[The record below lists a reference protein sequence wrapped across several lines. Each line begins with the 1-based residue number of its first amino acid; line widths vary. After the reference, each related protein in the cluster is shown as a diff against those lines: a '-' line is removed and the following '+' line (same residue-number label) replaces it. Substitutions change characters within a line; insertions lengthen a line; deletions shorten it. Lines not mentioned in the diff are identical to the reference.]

1 MGVDDSPISL
11 RTRKVTV
18 MPYPSNL
25 ELSVANFGPIA
36 KADIDLRPLT
46 VFVGPSNTGKS
57 YLAILIYA
65 LHRFFSGD
73 GTGRF
78 RERRLYGYRGELDP
92 LLEQGMTPERIK
104 SLAGWVG
111 KVTARVEEAPGDD
124 LETLSFQL
132 PDFVMPMLRPYIEEV
147 SDLADQLDSEVA
159 RCFGVDNTADLVR
172 HRSRGGAQVSLKRRP
187 LGSYGQIESAEYGFT
202 AKKAGSKFVVSI
214 PNEMPLYA
222 EGIDKITLDQL
233 MTVFIHRGYTLDES
247 ANSDEKIWATSHLL
261 TELAGMAENRI
272 LNPLNRV
279 AHYLP
284 ADRTGIMHAHRVAVG
299 SLIARAPYA
308 GLQRDDPLPVLSGV
322 LADFLG
328 RLSVLGEQ
336 AVHISPPSIR
346 PTRGRRSNGNMLA
359 SRLEEEV
366 LRGSVHNRRTVTGYP
381 VFSFQPEGWQD
392 DLPLMNASS
401 MVSELAPVVLYLRH
415 VVSPGEVLIIEEP
428 ESHLHPAMQVEFIR
442 HLAAAVR
449 SGVRIMITT
458 HSEWV
463 LDELAN
469 LVRMSE
475 LPKTHRK
482 GIGGADY
489 SISPE
494 QLGVWL
500 FEPKQRPRG
509 SVVKEIPFDEDF
521 GGFRSGF
528 DEVAIGTYNDYAAIS
543 NRVEQGRAE

>member
-1 MGVDDSPISL
+1 M
-11 RTRKVTV
+11 
-18 MPYPSNL
+18 
-25 ELSVANFGPIA
+25 
-36 KADIDLRPLT
+36 T

-92 LLEQGMTPERIK
+92 LLEQVMTPERIK
-104 SLAGWVG
+104 SLAGWLDEI
-111 KVTARVEEAPGDD
+111 AAQVEQVPGDLD
-124 LETLSFQL
+124 TLDFQV
-132 PDFVMPMLRPYIEEV
+132 PDFVTPMLRPYIEEV
-147 SDLADQLDSEVA
+147 TGLGDQLDNEVA
-159 RCFGVDNTADLVR
+159 RCFGVDNAADLIR
-172 HRSRGGAQVSLKRRP
+172 HRSKGGAEVSLKRGP
-187 LGSYGQIESAEYGFT
+187 LGSYGQMGSAEYGFT
-202 AKKAGSKFVVSI
+202 AKKAGSDFVVSI
-214 PNEMPLYA
+214 PNETLLYA
-222 EGIDKITLDQL
+222 EGIDKLTLHRL
-233 MTVFIHRGYTLDES
+233 MTVFIRRGYALDESDES
-247 ANSDEKIWATSHLL
+247 ANSDERIWATSQLL

-272 LNPLNRV
+272 LSPLDRV

-284 ADRTGIMHAHRVAVG
+284 ADRTGVMHAHRVAVG

-322 LADFLG
+322 LADFL
-328 RLSVLGEQ
+328 RQLSVLGD
-336 AVHISPPSIR
+336 
-346 PTRGRRSNGNMLA
+346 RRSVRFSRRHARPRRRRRSSENILA
-359 SRLEEEV
+359 RQLEEEV
-366 LRGSVHNRRTVTGYP
+366 LKGSVLNRRTETGYP
-381 VFSFQPEGWQD
+381 VFSFQPEGWED
-392 DLPLMNASS
+392 DLPLMNTSS

-415 VVSPGEVLIIEEP
+415 VVAPGEVLIIEEP
-428 ESHLHPAMQVEFIR
+428 ESHLHPAMQVEFTR

-449 SGVRIMITT
+449 AGVRVMITT

-475 LPKTHRK
+475 LPKAHRK

-509 SVVKEIPFDEDF
+509 SVVKEIPFDEKF

-528 DEVAIGTYNDYAAIS
+528 DEVAIGTYNEYAAIS
-543 NRVEQGRAE
+543 NRIEQGRAE

>member
-25 ELSVANFGPIA
+25 ELSVTNFGPVA
-36 KADIDLRPLT
+36 RADIDLRPMT

-65 LHRFFSGD
+65 LHNFFGGHSAEDFLVPWRYARKVDSSDTESMSDALLLKLSDWTERLVYQVESSKRPSDVRVQFPESIRPMVHRFME
-73 GTGRF
+73 TVN
-78 RERRLYGYRGELDP
+78 EAAN
-92 LLEQGMTPERIK
+92 LLNG
-104 SLAGWVG
+104 
-111 KVTARVEEAPGDD
+111 
-124 LETLSFQL
+124 
-132 PDFVMPMLRPYIEEV
+132 
-147 SDLADQLDSEVA
+147 EVA
-159 RCFGVDNTADLVR
+159 RCFGVENTGGLIR
-172 HRSRGGAQVSLKRRP
+172 HGTRAGARVNLKRAVLDSYP
-187 LGSYGQIESAEYGFT
+187 QASCAYEFAVKKTGSDFA
-202 AKKAGSKFVVSI
+202 VSI
-214 PNEMPLYA
+214 PDETPMYA
-222 EGIDKITLDQL
+222 ERIDTEVLRRL
-233 MTVFIHRGYTLDES
+233 RGVAGYSRIFLDEHPDF
-247 ANSDEKIWATSHLL
+247 DESSRVASGLFS
-261 TELAGMAENRI
+261 ELVGLVEQSI

-284 ADRTGIMHAHRVAVG
+284 ADRTGVMHAHRVAVG
-299 SLIARAPYA
+299 SLIERTPYA
-308 GLQRDDPLPVLSGV
+308 GIQRDDPLPLLSGV
-322 LADFLG
+322 LADFLR
-328 RLSVLGEQ
+328 RLLVLGEQ
-336 AVHISPPSIR
+336 TAYITPSVSIR
-346 PTRGRRSNGNMLA
+346 PTRSKRIDGDMLA
-359 SRLEEEV
+359 GRLEEEV
-366 LRGSVHNRRTVTGYP
+366 LRGSVHNRITATGYP
-381 VFSFQPEGWQD
+381 VFSYQPDGWED
-392 DLPLMNASS
+392 ELPLMNASS

-449 SGVRIMITT
+449 SGVRVMITT

-469 LVRMSE
+469 LVRLSD
-475 LPKTHRK
+475 LPETRRK

-509 SVVKEIPFDEDF
+509 SVVKEIPFDEKF

-543 NRVEQGRAE
+543 NRVEQGRSE

>member
-1 MGVDDSPISL
+1 
-11 RTRKVTV
+11 

-25 ELSVANFGPIA
+25 ELSVTNFGPIA
-36 KADIDLRPLT
+36 RADIDLRPMT

-65 LHRFFSGD
+65 LHNFFSRHGGERLGSPQRYTD
-73 GTGRF
+73 ELDSMDAQSMSDERIRSLVDWVEMVVA
-78 RERRLYGYRGELDP
+78 RERGQEYFADLRIQITESIRPMIRQFMEDASKVADRLDR
-92 LLEQGMTPERIK
+92 
-104 SLAGWVG
+104 
-111 KVTARVEEAPGDD
+111 
-124 LETLSFQL
+124 
-132 PDFVMPMLRPYIEEV
+132 
-147 SDLADQLDSEVA
+147 EVA
-159 RCFGVDNTADLVR
+159 RCFGVENTGGLIR
-172 HRSRGGAQVSLKRRP
+172 HKSRGGGRVNLERTVLDSSDPLNSLK
-187 LGSYGQIESAEYGFT
+187 YGFT
-202 AKKAGSKFVVSI
+202 VKKAVSSLVVSI
-214 PNEMPLYA
+214 PDKVPLHA
-222 EGIDKITLDQL
+222 EGIDSATLTQL
-233 MTVFIHRGYTLDES
+233 RLAAVRAGTILDGRTGFDES
-247 ANSDEKIWATSHLL
+247 IWAVSHLL
-261 TELAGMAENRI
+261 SRIVGLVEQSI

-284 ADRTGIMHAHRVAVG
+284 AGRTGVMQAHRVAVG

-322 LADFLG
+322 LADFLR
-328 RLSVLGEQ
+328 RLSVLGEET
-336 AVHISPPSIR
+336 VHNSLPSIR
-346 PTRGRRSNGNMLA
+346 PTRGRRINGDMLA
-359 SRLEEEV
+359 GRLEEEV

-381 VFSFQPEGWQD
+381 VFSFQPEGWD
-392 DLPLMNASS
+392 EELPLMNASS

-449 SGVRIMITT
+449 SGVRVMITT

-469 LVRMSE
+469 LVRLSE

-509 SVVKEIPFDEDF
+509 SVVKEIPFDEKF

-528 DEVAIGTYNDYAAIS
+528 DEVAIGTYNEYAAIS
-543 NRVEQGRAE
+543 NRIEQGRAE

>member
-1 MGVDDSPISL
+1 
-11 RTRKVTV
+11 

-25 ELSVANFGPIA
+25 ELSVTNFGPIA
-36 KADIDLRPLT
+36 RADIDLRPMT

-65 LHRFFSGD
+65 LHRFFGKQSARHSWEPWRYAHG
-73 GTGRF
+73 
-78 RERRLYGYRGELDP
+78 LDLP
-92 LLEQGMTPERIK
+92 DMQSVSDERIK
-104 SLAGWVG
+104 SLNEWVERLIDQMDSSERPPDLRVY
-111 KVTARVEEAPGDD
+111 VTESIRPIVQQF
-124 LETLSFQL
+124 LE
-132 PDFVMPMLRPYIEEV
+132 DV
-147 SDLADQLDSEVA
+147 SGVADHLDREVA
-159 RCFGVDNTADLVR
+159 RCFGVENIRELIR
-172 HRSRGGAQVSLKRRP
+172 RGSRGGARVDLKRTGLDSPAHTESLK
-187 LGSYGQIESAEYGFT
+187 YGFVT
-202 AKKAGSKFVVSI
+202 NKTGSDFVVSI
-214 PNEMPLYA
+214 PDHTPLYVEA
-222 EGIDKITLDQL
+222 NDTGSFGELMAVALDARYAL
-233 MTVFIHRGYTLDES
+233 TYV
-247 ANSDEKIWATSHLL
+247 ATSQVA
-261 TELAGMAENRI
+261 ELVVGLVEENI
-272 LNPLNRV
+272 LNPLNRM

-284 ADRTGIMHAHRVAVG
+284 AGRTGVMQAHRVAVG

-336 AVHISPPSIR
+336 AAHMSPSAIWPK
-346 PTRGRRSNGNMLA
+346 RGRRINGDMLA
-359 SRLEEEV
+359 GRLEEEV
-366 LRGSVHNRRTVTGYP
+366 LRGAVHNRRTVTGYP

-401 MVSELAPVVLYLRH
+401 MVSELAPVVLYFRY
-415 VVSPGEVLIIEEP
+415 VVSPGDVLIIEEP
-428 ESHLHPAMQVEFIR
+428 ESHLHPAMQVEFTR

-449 SGVRIMITT
+449 AGVRVMITT

-475 LPKTHRK
+475 LPKAHRK

-509 SVVKEIPFDEDF
+509 SVVKEIPFDEKF

-528 DEVAIGTYNDYAAIS
+528 DEVAIGTYNEYVAIS
-543 NRVEQGRAE
+543 NRIEQGRAE

>member
-1 MGVDDSPISL
+1 MSVDDSPNSE
-11 RTRKVTV
+11 RTRKVTA

-25 ELSVANFGPIA
+25 ELSVTNFGPIA
-36 KADIDLRPLT
+36 KADIDLRPMT

-65 LHRFFSGD
+65 LHRFFGGQDAEDFLVPWRYARRIDSSD
-73 GTGRF
+73 MELMSDALLLKLSDWI
-78 RERRLYGYRGELDP
+78 ERLVYQVESSKSSSDVRVQFPESIRPMVHQFMESVNEAAN
-92 LLEQGMTPERIK
+92 LLNG
-104 SLAGWVG
+104 
-111 KVTARVEEAPGDD
+111 
-124 LETLSFQL
+124 
-132 PDFVMPMLRPYIEEV
+132 
-147 SDLADQLDSEVA
+147 EVA
-159 RCFGVDNTADLVR
+159 RCFGVENTGGLIR
-172 HRSRGGAQVSLKRRP
+172 HGTRAGARVNLKRAVLDSYP
-187 LGSYGQIESAEYGFT
+187 QASCAYEFAVKKTGSDFA
-202 AKKAGSKFVVSI
+202 VSI
-214 PNEMPLYA
+214 PDETPMYA
-222 EGIDKITLDQL
+222 ERIDAEVLSQLRGVAGYSRIILDGHPD
-233 MTVFIHRGYTLDES
+233 FDES
-247 ANSDEKIWATSHLL
+247 SRVASRLFS
-261 TELAGMAENRI
+261 ELVGLVEQRI

-284 ADRTGIMHAHRVAVG
+284 ADRTGVMHAHRVAVG

-428 ESHLHPAMQVEFIR
+428 ESHLHPAMQVEFTR

-449 SGVRIMITT
+449 AGVRVMITT